1 MRALQI
7 LTLLL
12 ITGAIGSSG
21 CSKEGDQAEDVS
33 AAMQADGEVSP
44 NSDSAETKTDGA
56 VVGKRGQNLTIDGV
70 SALAVLVIAS
80 FAIDRVVTGL
90 LFVLVFIGHWVR
102 ILPDPELIEDEDDEY
117 VNAGDEELP
126 KPSAK
131 VRRLKAERTQKLLY
145 YVLAG
150 LLGGVVLAW
159 FGNVRIFEALGFKAI
174 NPILDSV
181 MTGLILIAG
190 ADRVAA
196 LLRLPGAGVAERPE
210 HRAVKI
216 TGELIMKDGASARD
230 SS

>member
-33 AAMQADGEVSP
+33 AAMQADGEVSANP
-44 NSDSAETKTDGA
+44 ESAETKTDGA

-90 LFVLVFIGHWVR
+90 LFVLLFIGHWVR
-102 ILPDPELIEDEDDEY
+102 ILPDPELIEDE
-117 VNAGDEELP
+117 ELP
-126 KPSAK
+126 KPGAK
-131 VRRLKAERTQKLLY
+131 VRRIKAERTQKLLY

-210 HRAVKI
+210 PRAVKI
-216 TGELIMKDGASARD
+216 TGELVLKDEASARK